1 MALSTQNRERVT
13 VSHQSLPQI
22 EWHRASGGARSH
34 TTTKV
39 RTTAGGRKKP
49 LSGDSEV
56 DNITTEAYI
65 DTVAHDALIAALHAG
80 EKYEGA
86 TVTRQFIDA
95 AEVPIG
101 TPRSYFDCS
110 VAKFELSDAD
120 ANGEEGATLSV
131 EWVVGD

>member
-13 VSHQSLPQI
+13 VSSLPQI
-22 EWHRASGGARSH
+22 EWAKASGGARSH

-39 RTTAGGRKKP
+39 RTRAGGKKKP

-56 DNITTEAYI
+56 DNVITEAYI
-65 DTVAHDALIAALHAG
+65 DPVAHDAVLAALHAG
-80 EKYEGA
+80 EKYEGT

-101 TPRSYFDCS
+101 SPRSYFDCS

>member
-13 VSHQSLPQI
+13 VSHTSLPAI
-22 EWHRASGGARSH
+22 EWSKASGGARNH

-39 RTTAGGRKKP
+39 RTTAGGKKKP
-49 LSGDSEV
+49 LSGDSGVENV
-56 DNITTEAYI
+56 TTEAFI
-65 DTVAHDALIAALHAG
+65 DPVAHDALIAALHAG
-80 EKYEGA
+80 ETYQGA

-101 TPRSYFDCS
+101 SPRSYFDCS

-120 ANGEEGATLSV
+120 ANAEDGATLIV
-131 EWVVGD
+131 EWIVGD